1 MRILLLTQFFDPEP
15 HLKGLSFAKRLVEL
29 GHSVSVLT
37 GFPNYP
43 GGKVYPNYRIRLLQR
58 ECIDGVEIF
67 RVPLYPSHNRSS
79 VQRIFNYASF
89 FLSSLIYGLFF
100 LKKPDVIYA
109 YHPPITTG
117 VSAAIIGLFRRIPF
131 VLDIQDLWPDTLI
144 ISGMVNSGILM
155 KIIDSCCGWV
165 YSRASKIVVLSQGF
179 KDLLEKRG
187 IFSQKIVKI
196 YNWCDEKRIGEVKPK
211 IKNSIFNVVFA
222 GTMGVGQALEYVLD
236 AADILRDAPGIK
248 FQFVGDGTEVSRL
261 KDIVLAKKLQN
272 VEILPSVRMEEV
284 SAVFNNADALLVHLK
299 QEDLFKI
306 TIPSKT
312 QAYLYVGRPVVMAVH
327 GEASDIVAQ
336 ANAGVC
342 VMPENAEE
350 IAKAVLQLSQLSDRE
365 LESLGFNGTKFYTE
379 HMSFESGV
387 NRFLKVFIEVTKDYA
402 LK

>member
-15 HLKGLSFAKRLVEL
+15 HLKGFNFAKRMVEL

-43 GGKVYPNYRIRLLQR
+43 GGKVYPNYRIRILQR

-79 VQRIFNYASF
+79 IQRIFNYASF

-117 VSAAIIGLFRRIPF
+117 ASAAIIGFFRRIPF
-131 VLDIQDLWPDTLI
+131 VLDIQDLWPDTLV

-155 KIIDSCCGWV
+155 KIIDSLCGWV

-179 KDLLEKRG
+179 KGLLEKRG
-187 IFSQKIVKI
+187 ISPQKIVKI
-196 YNWCDEKRIGEVKPK
+196 YNWCDENRIGKIKPK
-211 IKNSIFNVVFA
+211 SKNGIFNVVFA

-236 AADILRDAPGIK
+236 AADILRDTPDVK
-248 FQFVGDGTEVSRL
+248 FQFVGNGTEVSRL
-261 KDIVLAKKLQN
+261 KDIALGKKLQN
-272 VEILPSVRMEEV
+272 VEILPSVRMEEM
-284 SAVFNNADALLVHLK
+284 STVFNSADALLVHLK
-299 QEDLFKI
+299 QEELFKI

-312 QAYLYVGRPVVMAVH
+312 QAYLYVGRPVIMAVH
-327 GEASDIVAQ
+327 GESSDIVAQ
-336 ANAGVC
+336 AGAGVC

-350 IAKAVLQLSQLSDRE
+350 IAKAVLHLSQLSNSE

-379 HMSFESGV
+379 HMSFENGV
-387 NRFLKVFIEVTKDYA
+387 NEFLKIFSELANNHT
-402 LK
+402 LR